1 MATLNQIAYNIS
13 TLLGKPFDQAL
24 LEQLKFQ
31 IRYFRSVLIRR
42 DFDRNAFMTPQ
53 LIQSLGCVTMVEVD
67 LSECPAHLTG
77 YTLFR
82 TETPLPEPIRMKNG
96 NAFSYVG
103 SIDRIRPYRQVIA
116 EEIPYLN
123 HAKFAK
129 NQPSFFYQNGFIYV
143 YNIAPEVINI
153 QGIFEDPEL
162 AAGYFDEVGAPCYS
176 DDSPYPI
183 TLDLVQA
190 ISQSILNSPEGRLMG
205 AIPEEKVKIDG

>member
-31 IRYFRSVLIRR
+31 IRYFRAILVRR
-42 DFDRNAFMTPQ
+42 DFERNSFMTPQ
-53 LIQSLGCVTMVEVD
+53 LIQSLGCIAMTEVD
-67 LSECPAHLTG
+67 LSECPNHLTG

-82 TETPLPEPIRMKNG
+82 TIETVPEPIRMKNG
-96 NAFSYVG
+96 NGFSYVG

-129 NQPSFFYQNGFIYV
+129 TQPSFFYQNGFIYV
-143 YNIAPEVINI
+143 YNVAPEVINV
-153 QGIFEDPEL
+153 QGIFEDPEQ
-162 AAGYFDEVGAPCYS
+162 AAGFFDEVGSPCYS

-183 TLDLVQA
+183 TLDIVQ
-190 ISQSILNSPEGRLMG
+190 SVTQSILNSPEGRMMG
-205 AIPEEKVKIDG
+205 VIPEEKVKIDG